1 MGIVTQIAKRPW
13 ARAAVSRFGAGY
25 IRFVRASGR
34 WEVHNIET
42 PRGFWD
48 RRQPFIGAFWH
59 ARLLMMPTN
68 WRRDVQMNML
78 IAARGADTELIVDI
92 IARFGQ
98 ASIRGSALHGG
109 HDATRDMVR
118 ALRAGEY
125 TAITPDGPHGPP
137 MRAKR
142 GIIDLARLAQVP
154 ILPTSY
160 GATPRRRMRGWD
172 RTLIPYPFG
181 RGVINW
187 GAPIEVPRDADEDTI
202 EAKRIELEQSLIRLT
217 VEADRLC
224 GAAEA
229 DEEAMLAEAGE
240 PVSGSAI

>member
-1 MGIVTQIAKRPW
+1 MGLVTEIAKRPW
-13 ARAAVSRFGAGY
+13 ARAAVSRIGAGY
-25 IRFVRASGR
+25 IRFVRASGTWR
-34 WEVHNIET
+34 VENQET
-42 PRGFWD
+42 PQAFWD
-48 RRQPFIGAFWH
+48 RREPFIGAFWH

-68 WRRDVQMNML
+68 WRRDVKMNML

-92 IARFGQ
+92 IAHFDQ

-109 HDATRDMVR
+109 HDATRDMIRV
-118 ALRAGEY
+118 LRQGEY

-160 GATPRRRMRGWD
+160 GARPRRRMRGWD
-172 RTLIPYPFG
+172 RTVIPYPFG
-181 RGVINW
+181 RGVITW
-187 GAPIEVPRDADEDTI
+187 GAPIHVPRDADEDTI
-202 EAKRIELEQSLIRLT
+202 EAKRRDLEQNLIRLT

-224 GAAEA
+224 GVADA
-229 DEEAMLAEAGE
+229 DEEAMLQESPEGAG
-240 PVSGSAI
+240 GGTT

>member
-1 MGIVTQIAKRPW
+1 MGIVTAISRRPW
-13 ARAAVSRFGAGY
+13 ARAAVSRVGAGY

-34 WEVHNIET
+34 WRVDNIET
-42 PRGFWD
+42 PRSFWD
-48 RRQPFIGAFWH
+48 RKEPFIGAFWH

-68 WRRDVQMNML
+68 WRSDVQMNML

-92 IARFGQ
+92 ISHFGQ

-118 ALRAGEY
+118 ALRANEY

-142 GIIDLARLAQVP
+142 GIIDLARLTQVP

-160 GATPRRRMRGWD
+160 GATPRRRMKGWD

-187 GAPIEVPRDADEDTI
+187 GTPILVPHDADEETI
-202 EAKRIELEQSLIRLT
+202 EAKRLELEQSLIRLT
-217 VEADRLC
+217 IEADRLC
-224 GAAEA
+224 GVAEA
-229 DEEAMLAEAGE
+229 HEEAMLDEAAQAINGS
-240 PVSGSAI
+240 PV